1 MHKEKDTCMKST
13 QVKTIIKNAI
23 NILKK
28 YWPIYLLTL
37 LIAVV
42 IKYFCRV
49 TDSDALKWILAPTAR
64 WVSVLGGIPFEYIPH
79 MGYANHYHRFLFAPA
94 CSGTRFMLL
103 TFLMCIFSFLYQ
115 IEDRRKG
122 YLWLVFSAVFAYVS
136 TIFVNSLRVI
146 ASIYIPIRLEAWNLM
161 DGRLTQDRLH
171 TMIGTCIYFSSLLI
185 IYLLAAFICRR
196 MFIKTEN
203 QCANQ
208 SENYANKI
216 LEHSGKLRTII
227 IPSFWYLSI
236 VLALPFLNR
245 LYHND
250 WSGFWQ
256 YAALII
262 CTCSGITLIT
272 LMLYLIRIR
281 K

>member
-1 MHKEKDTCMKST
+1 MKST

-79 MGYANHYHRFLFAPA
+79 MGYVNHYHRFLFAPA

-122 YLWLVFSAVFAYVS
+122 YLWLVFSAVFTYVS
-136 TIFVNSLRVI
+136 TIFVNSLRII
-146 ASIYIPIRLEAWNLM
+146 ASIYIPIRLEARNLI
-161 DGRLTQDRLH
+161 DGWLTQDRLH
-171 TMIGTCIYFSSLLI
+171 TMIGPGIYFSSLLI
-185 IYLLAAFICRR
+185 IYLLVGFICKRI
-196 MFIKTEN
+196 FINTEN
-203 QCANQ
+203 QCIGQTKN
-208 SENYANKI
+208 NTNNT

-236 VLALPFLNR
+236 VLALPFLSR
-245 LYHND
+245 LYHNE
-250 WSGFWQ
+250 WTGFGQ

-262 CTCSGITLIT
+262 CICSGIILI
-272 LMLYLIRIR
+272 MLIVTFIIMINKNLH

>member
-1 MHKEKDTCMKST
+1 MKST

-28 YWPIYLLTL
+28 YWAICILTF
-37 LIAVV
+37 LITIV

-49 TDSDALKWILAPTAR
+49 TDSDALKWILTPTAR

-79 MGYANHYHRFLFAPA
+79 MGYVNHYHRFLFAPA

-122 YLWLVFSAVFAYVS
+122 YLWFVFSAVFAYAS
-136 TIFVNSLRVI
+136 TIFVNGLRII

-171 TMIGTCIYFSSLLI
+171 TMIGTGIYFSSLLM
-185 IYLLAAFICRR
+185 IYMLASFICRR
-196 MFIKTEN
+196 IFIKAET
-203 QCANQ
+203 QCADQ
-208 SENYANKI
+208 AENHTNNT
-216 LEHSGKLRTII
+216 LEHSKKLRTII
-227 IPSFWYLSI
+227 VPSFWYLSI
-236 VLALPFLNR
+236 VLALPFLSR
-245 LYHND
+245 LYHNE
-250 WSGFWQ
+250 WTGFGQ
-256 YAALII
+256 YAAIII
-262 CTCSGITLIT
+262 CTCSGITLI
-272 LMLYLIRIR
+272 MLIVTCIIMIKKNLH